1 MARSPYIEAYRHQ
14 VAVGFTDRQYELLV
28 EHCKKCRVSLS
39 QAVRDAYLEKYPM
52 PDDEKNKTL
61 AKVCRPQRTSY
72 ETLREYRPSLGY
84 YTRDGLLSQDRKAKF
99 L

>member
-1 MARSPYIEAYRHQ
+1 MSTLANTISSVFLIDIQIFCGYTYCTAKKGDKNMARSPYIEAYRHQ

-52 PDDEKNKTL
+52 PNENEK
-61 AKVCRPQRTSY
+61 
-72 ETLREYRPSLGY
+72 
-84 YTRDGLLSQDRKAKF
+84 
-99 L
+99 

>member
-28 EHCKKCRVSLS
+28 EHCKKHRVSLP

-52 PDDEKNKTL
+52 PDDENEK
-61 AKVCRPQRTSY
+61 
-72 ETLREYRPSLGY
+72 
-84 YTRDGLLSQDRKAKF
+84 
-99 L
+99 

>member
-28 EHCKKCRVSLS
+28 EHCKKSRVSLS

-52 PDDEKNKTL
+52 PDDEK
-61 AKVCRPQRTSY
+61 
-72 ETLREYRPSLGY
+72 
-84 YTRDGLLSQDRKAKF
+84 
-99 L
+99 

>member
-28 EHCKKCRVSLS
+28 EHCKKYRVSLS

-52 PDDEKNKTL
+52 PDDE
-61 AKVCRPQRTSY
+61 
-72 ETLREYRPSLGY
+72 EE
-84 YTRDGLLSQDRKAKF
+84 
-99 L
+99 

>member
-52 PDDEKNKTL
+52 PDENENDTSAEVWRQK
-61 AKVCRPQRTSY
+61 RTYHVNPERSI
-72 ETLREYRPSLGY
+72 LSP
-84 YTRDGLLSQDRKAKF
+84 LL
-99 L
+99 

>member
-14 VAVGFTDRQYELLV
+14 VAVGFTNRQYELLV

-52 PDDEKNKTL
+52 PDDEK
-61 AKVCRPQRTSY
+61 
-72 ETLREYRPSLGY
+72 E
-84 YTRDGLLSQDRKAKF
+84 
-99 L
+99 

>member
-39 QAVRDAYLEKYPM
+39 QAVREAYLEKYPM
-52 PDDEKNKTL
+52 TKK
-61 AKVCRPQRTSY
+61 K
-72 ETLREYRPSLGY
+72 
-84 YTRDGLLSQDRKAKF
+84 KK
-99 L
+99 